1 MSESILIKN
10 SIIFTMKG
18 NGLGVIE
25 DGGIYIEDDEIVE
38 VGSTDKIMK
47 TGYKRDYVIDGNHE
61 KVVLPGFIDCH
72 MHTYLILIKGLAQ
85 DVPEIEWMHKTIF
98 PFMPHI
104 KEKHLIA
111 GAKLSIL
118 EGIKYGTTTFG
129 DYGYPM
135 EPLLKKVYIPLGLR
149 VVATPTINAIP
160 ESGEIR
166 PDSPYPFDEEKA
178 YKRLE
183 TNKAL
188 IEKYHE
194 SYNGRVHVMLGPQAV
209 DMIPLEILKKIF
221 EISKEL
227 SVLVHMHV
235 AQGGREYKQVMM
247 RYGKPTIALLN
258 KEGLLSRNLVAV
270 HCHYAM
276 EKELKLMAKKEV
288 KMVSCPSSIAI
299 IDGIVPPLAR
309 YLRYNGIAGLGSDQA
324 AGNNNQSI
332 LSELK
337 IGALLSKTKE
347 RDPTVLPA
355 WKMLRIST
363 IEGAKVMGIDDHV
376 GSIETGKKADL
387 IIFDLKHPTLTPR
400 IFYPIR
406 NIAHNIV
413 YAARGDEIEYV
424 IVNGNVLKEKYQ
436 ITFIDEH
443 KVLKD
448 AQKTAMEL
456 AKKGGRD
463 YLSSRSLLV
472 KNFEQGFF

>member
-1 MSESILIKN
+1 MSSILIKN

-18 NGLGVIE
+18 DGLGVIE

-38 VGSTDKIMK
+38 VGSTSKIIK
-47 TGYKRDYVIDGNHE
+47 TGYKGDHVIDGNYD

-72 MHTYLILIKGLAQ
+72 MHTYLSLIKGLAQ

-111 GAKLSIL
+111 GARLSIL

-135 EPLLKKVYIPLGLR
+135 KPLLQKVYIPLGLR
-149 VVATPTINAIP
+149 AVATPTINAIS
-160 ESGEIR
+160 ESREIK
-166 PDSPYPFDEEKA
+166 PDSLYLFDEEKA

-183 TNKAL
+183 ENMTL

-194 SYNGRVHVMLGPQAV
+194 SYNGRVHIMFGPQAV
-209 DMIPLEILKKIF
+209 DMIPLDILKEIF

-227 SVLVHMHV
+227 DILVHMHV
-235 AQGGREYKQVMM
+235 AQGGREHKQMMM

-258 KEGLLSRNLVAV
+258 KEGLLNRNLVAV
-270 HCHYAM
+270 HCHYAT
-276 EKELKLMAKKEV
+276 EEELKLMAKMRV

-299 IDGIVPPLAR
+299 IDGIVPPLAK
-309 YLRYNGIAGLGSDQA
+309 YLQYNGIAGLGSDQA

-337 IGALLSKTKE
+337 IGALLNKTKE

-355 WKMLRIST
+355 WKMLRIAT
-363 IEGAKVMGIDDHV
+363 IEGAKIMGIDDHV
-376 GSIETGKKADL
+376 GSIESGKKADL
-387 IIFDLKHPTLTPR
+387 IIFDLKNPTLTPR
-400 IFYPIR
+400 ILYPIR

-424 IVNGNVLKEKYQ
+424 IVDGNILKENYQ
-436 ITFIDEH
+436 LTFINER
-443 KVLKD
+443 KVLED
-448 AQKTAMEL
+448 VQKIAIEL
-456 AKKGGRD
+456 AKEGGED
-463 YLSSRSLLV
+463 YLTSRSLLV
-472 KNFEQGFF
+472 REFEQEFF